1 MHKNSKLKTIK
12 PFIFTKIL
20 KDHYKIISFNKII
33 STLGLMRYFPPTT
46 QEWYNSIYSYNNNYI
61 KNIVVADKSLS
72 ILIKSY
78 FNLYFKDKLL
88 SNKHVNTRFR
98 RLAINKVF
106 VSKAELKH
114 TNSKVIITLYL
125 YNEERRILLNRI
137 KRIET
142 ILFCSIKQNSFREF
156 NKNFSLKEKL
166 NIIKLEKENISF
178 KFLLDELMLSIS
190 KKKKKEKNIL
200 LTVKSLEHNKEK
212 ELYIKTLEEKKK
224 YLLIIISSIEKNSFT
239 YKHYFN
245 IYEKYINKT
254 LLEKEIII
262 IAYYKLLLNL
272 NMFKLEDKFLFSLK
286 HLIGKIYNK
295 EVEFNLVNL
304 KTIYLNSDIYTQ
316 VISLKLKNRNN
327 GLLRVLR
334 SFLYTV
340 RLPKIDVI
348 KERFNYINPK
358 NL

>member
-166 NIIKLEKENISF
+166 NIIKLEKENI
-178 KFLLDELMLSIS
+178 LL
-190 KKKKKEKNIL
+190 K
-200 LTVKSLEHNKEK
+200 VKSLEHNQEK
-212 ELYIKTLEEKKK
+212 ELYIKTLEKKKK